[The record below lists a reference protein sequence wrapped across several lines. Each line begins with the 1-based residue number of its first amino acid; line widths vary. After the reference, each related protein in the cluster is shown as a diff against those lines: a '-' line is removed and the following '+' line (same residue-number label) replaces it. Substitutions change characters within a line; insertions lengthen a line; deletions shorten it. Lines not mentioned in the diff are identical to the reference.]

1 MQKITVAMTL
11 ASIALIGGLLS
22 SSPTAESLT
31 SWNSKAAAAALD
43 ERQTWWAAWP
53 SAQRDR
59 GTFCVSC
66 HTALPYALA
75 RPVLRGSL
83 GAREAAS
90 AESGLGG
97 YV

>member
-1 MQKITVAMTL
+1 MQKITAAMTCV
-11 ASIALIGGLLS
+11 SVCLIGGVL
-22 SSPTAESLT
+22 SSPTTTAAGLP
-31 SWNSKAAAAALD
+31 SWNRQAAAAALD

-83 GAREAAS
+83 GERQASS
-90 AESGLGG
+90 AETALI
-97 YV
+97 